1 MLAETVSWKRKHY
14 KALRDAIDVLEA
26 NPTASESIST
36 PNGGS
41 RSVTY
46 SSLASLY
53 SEMRQLEAELAEN
66 AIANGSP
73 MGFTVITPHWC

>member
-1 MLAETVSWKRKHY
+1 MTAETTVWKRKHLRELR
-14 KALRDAIDVLEA
+14 KAVAALEA

-46 SSLASLY
+46 SSLSSLY
-53 SEMRQLEAELAEN
+53 AEIRTLEAELSAN
-66 AIANGSP
+66 AAANSSP
-73 MGFTVITPHWC
+73 LGFTATYPHWC